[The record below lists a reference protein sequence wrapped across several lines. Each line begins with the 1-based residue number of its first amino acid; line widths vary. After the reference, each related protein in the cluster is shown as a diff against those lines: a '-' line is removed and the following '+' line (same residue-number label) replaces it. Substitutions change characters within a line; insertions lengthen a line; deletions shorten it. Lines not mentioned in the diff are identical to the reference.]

1 MATRPQKLHHR
12 TGAQHRVDDKKGAR
26 GQLAVFLD
34 VSIGA
39 AKSATRATLGL
50 NRRPLPHMDTGGQ
63 EAGRIEIE
71 LRQDVVPKTCEN
83 FRALCTGAAVQYPTS
98 VVL

>member
-1 MATRPQKLHHR
+1 MATSSQKLHHR

-39 AKSATRATLGL
+39 AKARRATLGL
-50 NRRPLPHMDTGGQ
+50 SRRPLADMDTGGQ

-83 FRALCTGAAVQYPTS
+83 FRALCTGAAVQYPAS

>member
-1 MATRPQKLHHR
+1 MATNSQKLHHR

-39 AKSATRATLGL
+39 AKARSA
-50 NRRPLPHMDTGGQ
+50 
-63 EAGRIEIE
+63 
-71 LRQDVVPKTCEN
+71 LR
-83 FRALCTGAAVQYPTS
+83 
-98 VVL
+98 